1 MFQSRT
7 PVEALLQQVFPPMT
21 LAFRCVQASITYRT
35 FTAMAEKSK
44 SVCSKGDTFFGKR
57 LTAQDG
63 SLWLSNE
70 SNGLFLPFV
79 HPEMKHQMCEEVRY
93 TAHAHT
99 TALGRPGT
107 PQKSQILL
115 RAG

>member
-70 SNGLFLPFV
+70 SNGLFL
-79 HPEMKHQMCEEVRY
+79 CEEVRY